1 MNGIEKITQQIALDT
16 QAEIQEIQAKAQAE
30 AEAITAQYEAQAQAQ
45 LALLHQ
51 QGTEAAAQRATRLAS
66 MAQMEAR
73 KMTLA
78 TKQELVGKAFDKALE
93 KLVNLPDDQYI
104 DLLANL
110 VVEASRTGKEQV
122 IFSKKD
128 RARVGK
134 AVVTRANDLLAK
146 QSDGKSGSVLEKMVK
161 GATALLSG
169 TAMLTLAEE
178 TRPMEGG
185 LVLRD
190 DKVETNCSFQ
200 VLIHLKRDALA
211 AQVAKVLF

>member
-1 MNGIEKITQQIALDT
+1 MNGIENILQQIALDT
-16 QAEIQEIQAKAQAE
+16 QAELDDIQAKAQAE
-30 AEAITAQYEAQAQAQ
+30 ADQITADYQAQATAQ
-45 LALLHQ
+45 ADALLEK
-51 QGTEAAAQRATRLAS
+51 GTELAEQRKARLAS

-73 KMTLA
+73 QLTLA

-93 KLVNLPDDQYI
+93 QLVNLPDDQYI
-104 DLLANL
+104 DLLAKL

-122 IFSKKD
+122 IFSQKD

-134 AVVTRANDLLAK
+134 AVVTRANELLA
-146 QSDGKSGSVLEKMVK
+146 D
-161 GATALLSG
+161 
-169 TAMLTLAEE
+169 TAMLTLATD

-200 VLIHLKRDALA
+200 VLIHLQRDALA